1 MTREE
6 KNQVIDSLTEQLNA
20 SEYFYLTDIADLD
33 SETTTSLRRLCSK
46 KDVKL
51 TMVKNTLLK
60 KAMEK
65 TDKDLE
71 PLYEVLTGSTSVM
84 FAQAGNVPAK
94 LIKEFRK
101 KEKQEKPILKGAYVE
116 EMSYVGEDQLELL
129 VNIKSKNELIADVIA
144 LLQSPA
150 KNVISSLQSGGQ
162 TLTGVLKT
170 LSEKAE

>member
-60 KAMEK
+60 KSNGENRQR
-65 TDKDLE
+65 
-71 PLYEVLTGSTSVM
+71 PGTSLRSSYRIH
-84 FAQAGNVPAK
+84 FCNVC
-94 LIKEFRK
+94 
-101 KEKQEKPILKGAYVE
+101 
-116 EMSYVGEDQLELL
+116 
-129 VNIKSKNELIADVIA
+129 
-144 LLQSPA
+144 
-150 KNVISSLQSGGQ
+150 SGR
-162 TLTGVLKT
+162 
-170 LSEKAE
+170 